1 MPHCGV
7 RTFLIGPRA
16 GPEANTGANTIGWP
30 AYRVKVLQ
38 LLIKKDLIPRYTP
51 FGILAIF
58 IFVIRDGR
66 QKYLNPSLI
75 CPSKIDVPV
84 EHFIVS
90 ARKYRPQTFKD
101 VVGQEAITNT
111 LTNAIENNHLAQALL
126 FCGPRGVGKTTCARI
141 LAKKINQD
149 GSEREDEDFAF
160 NIFELDAASNNSVD
174 DIRNLTDQVRIPPQT
189 GKYKVYIIDEV
200 HMLSQSAFNAFLK
213 TLEEPPKHA
222 IFILATTEKHKI
234 IPTILSRC
242 QIFDFKRITVKDAA
256 EYLSYIAKEQGVEA
270 EDDAL
275 HIIAQ
280 KADGA
285 MRDALSIFD
294 RVVSFSGKKL
304 TRQAVT
310 ENLNVLDYD
319 TYFSATDLI
328 LGNNIPELLLLFNKT
343 LSLGFDGHH
352 FISGLASH
360 FRDLMV
366 CRHEA
371 TIALLEV
378 GENAKERY
386 AEQSKKTS
394 EPFLLKALDLANDCD
409 LKYKTSRNQRLLV
422 ELTLMKLASID
433 FDGQKKN
440 PKTLTSSDKAG
451 ETLIPASN
459 FKDRETSQ
467 ARKTEQQPTLLET
480 ERPLAPVAV
489 ERKQAPLETERQLA
503 STVVGHKPA
512 PSETKAQPLPAT
524 NVQTERLEQTLA
536 ETTQQPSTSTTDG
549 VATIKSE
556 FEKNAESTGDE
567 TIIQVSE
574 NRHEKNQVI
583 DSKAGLSTTSG
594 ENYQNRDTAVD
605 STEVQLAE
613 PEPVLKTEIKK
624 PDGVKKVHLD
634 LASKRVSA
642 LSISSLKA
650 KKEHRLSKKE
660 AEIDESELPKETFA
674 EAKMQEHWA
683 DFVKKI
689 DGKGQKILASSL
701 TTDIPKMFDDT
712 TIWIELPND
721 TMKKEVE
728 REQYDLM
735 SYLKEKLDNHF
746 ITLRI
751 TVNEETAKK
760 FAFTPE
766 EKYEK
771 LREKNPAI
779 DLLRQTFDLD
789 L

>member
-1 MPHCGV
+1 M
-7 RTFLIGPRA
+7 
-16 GPEANTGANTIGWP
+16 
-30 AYRVKVLQ
+30 
-38 LLIKKDLIPRYTP
+38 
-51 FGILAIF
+51 
-58 IFVIRDGR
+58 
-66 QKYLNPSLI
+66 
-75 CPSKIDVPV
+75 
-84 EHFIVS
+84 EHFVVS

-101 VVGQEAITNT
+101 VVGQQAITNT
-111 LTNAIENNHLAQALL
+111 LTNAIEHNHLAQALL

-149 GSEREDEDFAF
+149 GTEREDEDFAF

-174 DIRNLTDQVRIPPQT
+174 DIRNLIDQVRIPPQV

-256 EYLSYIAKEQGVEA
+256 EYLKYIAESQGINA
-270 EDDAL
+270 ENDAL

-294 RVVSFSGKKL
+294 RVVSFSGKEL
-304 TRQAVT
+304 TRKAVT

-319 TYFSATDLI
+319 TYFAATDFMLEH
-328 LGNNIPELLLLFNKT
+328 NIPELLLLFNKT

-366 CRHEA
+366 CQHQD
-371 TIALLEV
+371 TINLLEV
-378 GENAKERY
+378 GDNAKQHY
-386 AEQSKKTS
+386 LEQSKKTGNS
-394 EPFLLKALDLANDCD
+394 FLLKALDLANDCD

-422 ELTLMKLASID
+422 ELTLMKLASIG
-433 FDGQKKN
+433 FGAEKKNLDGNVVAETPADYILPASHFKNAQTQKKVVEKPQPEQKSIDTKPPN
-440 PKTLTSSDKAG
+440 KVGEHAEPIANYERTSEQAEKEVAVAEPK
-451 ETLIPASN
+451 P
-459 FKDRETSQ
+459 Q
-467 ARKTEQQPTLLET
+467 KTAEGT
-480 ERPLAPVAV
+480 ERPELSKEA
-489 ERKQAPLETERQLA
+489 KKL
-503 STVVGHKPA
+503 
-512 PSETKAQPLPAT
+512 
-524 NVQTERLEQTLA
+524 
-536 ETTQQPSTSTTDG
+536 
-549 VATIKSE
+549 KSE
-556 FEKNAESTGDE
+556 
-567 TIIQVSE
+567 IV
-574 NRHEKNQVI
+574 
-583 DSKAGLSTTSG
+583 
-594 ENYQNRDTAVD
+594 
-605 STEVQLAE
+605 
-613 PEPVLKTEIKK
+613 
-624 PDGVKKVHLD
+624 
-634 LASKRVSA
+634 SKRISA

-650 KKEHRLSKKE
+650 KKAHENNKKDHSINIDSLPRSPFSE
-660 AEIDESELPKETFA
+660 EEMQKHWAEFVSEID
-674 EAKMQEHWA
+674 
-683 DFVKKI
+683 VK
-689 DGKGQKILASSL
+689 GRKILASNLNS
-701 TTDIPKMFDDT
+701 DVPKLLQDT
-712 TIWIELPND
+712 TIWIELPNS
-721 TMKKEVE
+721 TMKKEIE

-735 SYLKEKLDNHF
+735 EYLKTQLNNYF
-746 ITLRI
+746 INLKI

-771 LREKNPAI
+771 LREKNPTI